1 MSFISPAL
9 ISRIYQALGR
19 NKGCH
24 AILLLR
30 QHSFDTPPAHDNE
43 LMPLVVRMA
52 DQCLVEGDLSRA
64 EDHYKLGLALYS
76 SCFQD
81 NCIDALRCISGL
93 CSLYQTEG
101 RSADL
106 ASAVTQLEQISN
118 QVIAKKHVVKVAV

>member
-30 QHSFDTPPAHDNE
+30 QHKFEEEPRQDKE
-43 LMPLVVRMA
+43 LMPLVVETA
-52 DQCLVEGDLSRA
+52 AQCMVEHDLERA

-76 SCFQD
+76 TCFRE
-81 NCIDALRCISGL
+81 NHIDALRCLSGL
-93 CSLYQTEG
+93 CSIYEKME
-101 RSADL
+101 RSSDL
-106 ASAVTQLEQISN
+106 STAINQLEEVTNAIRS
-118 QVIAKKHVVKVAV
+118 VHGSLKVAV